1 MTKNCPNWPKNDPK
15 LPKCPKIAQK
25 LAPAEKNSTDISA
38 GSATFWISD
47 GFDMQRLLFKS
58 NMKNRERHWEFQFNS
73 ARGAIHVVCWK
84 QWGWDCIWQPYS
96 GNTYFSTLFLKCI
109 FQLYFSNVLFN
120 LISQKYFRR
129 CAIYVQVWCRWKQGG
144 RDNKEQYW
152 FPLGGSALWAGIQLW
167 RRNSYLCPVSGGEA
181 GSEEISFQ
189 RNFFFFFIC
198 WEGGQLGWD
207 GFDVTDKKTELT
219 AAVVGSFFFV
229 QPSPS
234 QDESV
239 HGDWDTGML
248 PQPMS
253 SLMMMMMMSMLMVA
267 MTLTMTMI
275 MMMLVTEI

>member
-1 MTKNCPNWPKNDPK
+1 M
-15 LPKCPKIAQK
+15 
-25 LAPAEKNSTDISA
+25 
-38 GSATFWISD
+38 
-47 GFDMQRLLFKS
+47 
-58 NMKNRERHWEFQFNS
+58 
-73 ARGAIHVVCWK
+73 
-84 QWGWDCIWQPYS
+84 
-96 GNTYFSTLFLKCI
+96 
-109 FQLYFSNVLFN
+109 
-120 LISQKYFRR
+120 YFRR

-167 RRNSYLCPVSGGEA
+167 RRNSYLCPVSGGRGGWEW
-181 GSEEISFQ
+181 
-189 RNFFFFFIC
+189 RNIIPKKYFFFFIC

-248 PQPMS
+248 PRPMS
-253 SLMMMMMMSMLMVA
+253 SLMMMMMSIL
-267 MTLTMTMI
+267 TITMTMT
-275 MMMLVTEI
+275 MMMMVTEI